1 MNLSAWALHL
11 EVFRMSDESEIQ
23 EQAKVIEFP
32 KERIVRQTDMDREV
46 KDTLVKLLLTAIK
59 LIRAA

>member
-1 MNLSAWALHL
+1 
-11 EVFRMSDESEIQ
+11 MSDESEIQ